1 MDFHPVIVATGQ
13 IISRLQLTW
22 KGHTTNSNTPQATTS
37 AFYRLYALACVYWI
51 FRVLNFAIVAFLD
64 SSADEEPS
72 NWYYFVCALDDILWY
87 GYFAFCIYVLKNIR
101 CVYLFVCVCLFVPW
115 FGVCQ
120 QDTFVVWLNLFCF
133 CWSLPSLSSLS
144 CTQIPLASQIF
155 DTRRWYSL
163 CSGWIRRLLLFFGL
177 SVLNCRTNVAPHG
190 RLWYPSC
197 AMVLRNRLVSHRPS
211 DCIKSLET
219 NK

>member
-101 CVYLFVCVCLFVPW
+101 CVYLFVCVCVSICSLVWCVSARYVCRLTEPFLFLLVTTLFVFP
-115 FGVCQ
+115 FMHTDPTCEPNIRYQKVI
-120 QDTFVVWLNLFCF
+120 FVVFRM
-133 CWSLPSLSSLS
+133 
-144 CTQIPLASQIF
+144 
-155 DTRRWYSL
+155 DTK
-163 CSGWIRRLLLFFGL
+163 IVV
-177 SVLNCRTNVAPHG
+177 VLWFVRA
-190 RLWYPSC
+190 
-197 AMVLRNRLVSHRPS
+197 
-211 DCIKSLET
+211 
-219 NK
+219 

>member
-1 MDFHPVIVATGQ
+1 MKQQGRTKQEQQYVPPIGYWKDGFSDFFRFGVFHPTVWNSCCCTMIATGQ

-64 SSADEEPS
+64 PSADEEPS

-101 CVYLFVCVCLFVPW
+101 CVYLCVCRFVPW

-120 QDTFVVWLNLFCF
+120 QDTFVV
-133 CWSLPSLSSLS
+133 
-144 CTQIPLASQIF
+144 
-155 DTRRWYSL
+155 
-163 CSGWIRRLLLFFGL
+163 
-177 SVLNCRTNVAPHG
+177 
-190 RLWYPSC
+190 
-197 AMVLRNRLVSHRPS
+197 
-211 DCIKSLET
+211 
-219 NK
+219 